1 MTPSTSFSD
10 LEPVVGQLL
19 ERHLATTKEWFPH
32 ELVPY
37 SRGRDFEAGAPWR
50 PDDSFLPLDE
60 AARSSLFV
68 NLLTEDNLPYY
79 FRDIDGLFG
88 RDGNWGEWARRW
100 TAEEGRHSIVIRDYL
115 TVTRAVD
122 PVALERGRMAQVSK
136 GEVPA
141 PTSPFN
147 GVVYLTLQ
155 ELATR
160 IAHRNTG
167 KVLDDPVGYE
177 LMARVAT
184 DENYHHLFYR
194 DLASAAIEL
203 DPSQMVI
210 AIEHEVRTFAMPGT
224 GIPDFDKHA
233 QRISRAGIY
242 DLAVHHEQILLPIV
256 VRQWKV
262 ADLTGL
268 SGPAEAAR
276 DLLMAYLERTGRV
289 SARLAAR
296 REQREQT
303 MASAR

>member
-1 MTPSTSFSD
+1 MVTRAFAE
-10 LEPVVGQLL
+10 LEPVVGALL
-19 ERHLATTKEWFPH
+19 ERHLASSKEWFPH
-32 ELVPY
+32 EFVPY
-37 SRGRDFEAGAPWR
+37 SRGRDFEAGKDWD
-50 PDDSFLPLDE
+50 PDDSAIVLDD
-60 AARSSLFV
+60 AARSALFV

-88 RDGNWGEWARRW
+88 RDGAWGDWARRW

-115 TVTRAVD
+115 TVSRAID

-136 GEVPA
+136 GEAPA
-141 PTSPFN
+141 KTSPFN

-167 KVLDDPVGYE
+167 KVLDDPIGYE
-177 LMARVAT
+177 LMARVAA

-203 DPSQMVI
+203 DTSAMVV

-224 GIPDFDKHA
+224 GIPDFEKHS
-233 QRISRAGIY
+233 QRIARSGIY
-242 DLAVHHEQILLPIV
+242 DLNVHHEQILVPV
-256 VRQWKV
+256 VMRQWKV

-268 SGPAEAAR
+268 NAEAEAAR
-276 DLLMAYLERTGRV
+276 DRLMSYLERISRV
-289 SARLAAR
+289 SARVAAR
-296 REQREQT
+296 REQVG
-303 MASAR
+303 ASLS